1 MATTQKKPAK
11 KTPLRILCLGDSL
24 TAGYPD
30 DHPYAHKLKEVL
42 EATDPRLAVETA
54 VDGRPG
60 DQVADGTFRRR
71 MQMRWAEDEY
81 DWTIVLGGTNDL
93 AWNVP
98 GRKVLEALQNC
109 WDIPLS
115 KGGKVLALT
124 IPDCEHQGAS
134 IGDRRTSVNRAIK
147 THKQRNFYT
156 YDLFEALPFHNMD
169 PDERYTVWNFDGLHL
184 DAAGYDLMGQK
195 VAEALL
201 KIIQLEE
208 AQNTEISSIVTDA
221 RQRRMIED
229 MIFEEERGDPKLL
242 SQGYIV
248 VRKAD
253 LD

>member
-1 MATTQKKPAK
+1 MMAATTPQKKKPAK

-24 TAGYPD
+24 TAGYPEM
-30 DHPYAHKLKEVL
+30 HPYGGRLEEVL
-42 EATDPRLAVETA
+42 EAADPRLSVSVD
-54 VDGRPG
+54 VDGVPG
-60 DQVADGTFRRR
+60 DQVAHGTFRRR
-71 MQMRWAEDEY
+71 MQSRWTEDEY
-81 DWTIVLGGTNDL
+81 DWTVVLGGTNDL
-93 AWNVP
+93 GW
-98 GRKVLEALQNC
+98 GLSEKDIFEALQKC

-124 IPDCEHQGAS
+124 IPECEYQNSKSDEKGHC
-134 IGDRRTSVNRAIK
+134 
-147 THKQRNFYT
+147 YT
-156 YDLFEALPFHNMD
+156 FDLFEALPYHTMD
-169 PDERYTVWNFDGLHL
+169 PSERGSIWEYDGLHL
-184 DAAGYDLMGQK
+184 RASGYDRMGEK
-195 VAEALL
+195 IAEALL

-208 AQNTEISSIVTDA
+208 AQNTEISSIVSDA